1 MATSP
6 RGGLSALR
14 SSRLEIPM
22 LALAPRLPDEVVQRS
37 APPVHIGAY
46 DGPLDLLLM
55 LVRREG
61 LDVRNVPIA
70 PICTAYLAALK
81 EADIDVDAAGDYL
94 VLAATLCQL
103 KVRELLPRVA
113 PADGGD
119 PEDEEDPKERLTR
132 RLLEYERY
140 RAAAEDLGRRARLD
154 RDVYA
159 HPAEPAS
166 PDEQPVDPTV
176 DALGLLRLYYEL
188 ETARAKPAAVHE
200 VHRETMSL
208 AETARWIL
216 SRLDDGVE
224 HGLAELFVERSS
236 KAGRVYT
243 FLSVLEM
250 ARLRLLDLTQQMHLG
265 AIRLLG
271 RVRAQ
276 EADLGALPEE
286 L

>member
-1 MATSP
+1 
-6 RGGLSALR
+6 
-14 SSRLEIPM
+14 M

-61 LDVRNVPIA
+61 LDVRSIPIA

-103 KVRELLPRVA
+103 KVREMLPRVA
-113 PADGGD
+113 ATAGEEE
-119 PEDEEDPKERLTR
+119 EDEEDPKQRLTR
-132 RLLEYERY
+132 RLLEYDRY
-140 RAAAEDLGRRARLD
+140 RAAAEDLGSRIRLD
-154 RDVYA
+154 RDVFA
-159 HPAEPAS
+159 HTVEPAA
-166 PDEQPVDPTV
+166 PDEQPIDPTM
-176 DALGLLRLYYEL
+176 DALGLLRLYYEM
-188 ETARAKPAAVHE
+188 ETARARPAAVHE
-200 VHRETMSL
+200 VHRETWSL

-216 SRLDDGVE
+216 GRLDDGAE

-236 KAGRVYT
+236 KSGRVYT

-250 ARLRLLDLTQQMHLG
+250 ARLRLLDITQQMHLG
-265 AIRLLG
+265 AVRLLG

-276 EADLGALPEE
+276 EADLEALPEE